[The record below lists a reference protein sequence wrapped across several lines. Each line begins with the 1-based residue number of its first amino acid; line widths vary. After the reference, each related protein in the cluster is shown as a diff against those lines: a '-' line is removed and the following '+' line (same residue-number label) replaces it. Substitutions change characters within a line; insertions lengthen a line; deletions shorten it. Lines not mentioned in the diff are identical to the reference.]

1 LKTLPQITINQD
13 AILVNTFRLPR
24 KWFDELRLKIN
35 EPIPKDLAQ
44 KIIGEL
50 PVLTPFNFN
59 CDILGLI
66 FNLSVEPSE
75 DLYHIS
81 FELSKKKSYATRKRS
96 INRYQMLVETANDI
110 IYETDLTGHFI
121 YVNPKAVEITGFS
134 REELLSKPLR
144 ELILKGYRDVVI
156 DFYSNQLSQSISSTY
171 KEFPVLCANNEI
183 LWLGQNV
190 QILEDE
196 GGMLGMMAVA
206 RDVTERRD
214 SDSVIRFS
222 EKKYRGM
229 IENLQF
235 GLLEVSMEEEI
246 MFVNDA
252 MCTITGYRPD
262 ELIGEIASDILISS
276 EQRKILD
283 NEHIKRSDGVASVY
297 EVNLRHKDGSE
308 LWFLI
313 SGAPNYD
320 INGDCIGSLGI
331 HMDITEKKRDEK
343 ELLYTRS
350 RLDKYMQGLQLLNEI
365 TANPDMT
372 GIEQIKQGLKIAANY
387 LGLPIGIMS
396 EINGKDYFI
405 KEYYVEEDNSSLY
418 VGQKFEFEKTYCNIT
433 YKANSKIAVS
443 HFSQSE
449 FAGHPAFEVL
459 NLESY
464 IATSYYVNGERR
476 GTVNFSSPNPRP
488 IEFDSY
494 DLEFIDLFAKFIGFI
509 KASSEH
515 EEELAT
521 ERKNLK
527 ARNEKLSENQRYLSA
542 INGFVTKML
551 VKEDIQ
557 GIVSEIAEN
566 IINEFGYENCVIYI
580 INEEQNCLEQLAVYG
595 PRKNKNRV
603 VINPIKI
610 KFGEGIVGSV
620 AQSGVAA
627 IINDTSKDERYV
639 VVEDAIRL
647 SEITVPI
654 IADGKVIG
662 VIDSVHSDKNFFHA
676 EHLAILT
683 TIANLASN
691 RLKIANAKKKQLRAE
706 NELRENETKLRTI
719 INSAL
724 DAIITINDRGE
735 IMEWNPQAEQ
745 IFGWT
750 LDEVLGKYLTENI
763 IPSQHKSLH
772 TKGIGN
778 YLSTGKGPVLNQ
790 RIEITAMNKAGK
802 EFPIE
807 LAILPI
813 IRNGVHSFTAF
824 ARDITLQKEVQAE
837 MEKALSRE
845 RELSELKSRFVSMTS
860 HEFRTP
866 LTTIK
871 QNADLVSFKLEN
883 QLPQH
888 FEEYNKYLKRIDS
901 EVNRVTSLMNDI
913 LTLGKLESG
922 RVELIKERSD
932 LVDIVSSSIKQQTQL
947 RTDGRTVDLMVS
959 GVPQPVAIDLHFF
972 NHILSNLVGNALKY
986 SEGTGNPVITLNF
999 RKLKKVVISVK
1010 DHGIGIPLKDQ
1021 KRLFASFYRATNVK
1035 NIQGSGLGLSIVKQF
1050 VEMHGGTIHLK
1061 SEKNQGS
1068 EFIVDL
1074 PYV

>member
-1 LKTLPQITINQD
+1 MKNLPQITINQD
-13 AILVNTFRLPR
+13 AILVNTFRIPR

-66 FNLSVEPSE
+66 FKLSVEPSE
-75 DLYHIS
+75 DLYHVS
-81 FELSKKKSYATRKRS
+81 FELSNKKPYVIRKRS

-110 IYETDLTGHFI
+110 IYETDLTGRFI

-134 REELLSKPLR
+134 REELLSKSLR
-144 ELILKGYRDVVI
+144 ELILKEHRDIVI
-156 DFYSNQLSQSISSTY
+156 GFYSNQLSQSISSTY

-183 LWLGQNV
+183 LWIGQNV

-235 GLLEVSMEEEI
+235 GLLEVSMEEKI
-246 MFVNDA
+246 TFVNDA
-252 MCTITGYRPD
+252 MCAITGYRPD
-262 ELIGEIASDILISS
+262 ELIGEIASDILISF
-276 EQRKILD
+276 EQREILD
-283 NEHIKRSDGVASVY
+283 NQHMKRSDGVASVY
-297 EVNLRHKDGSE
+297 EVNLKHKDGSD
-308 LWFLI
+308 LWVLI
-313 SGAPNYD
+313 SAAPNYD

-331 HMDITEKKRDEK
+331 HLDITDKKRDEE

-396 EINGKDYFI
+396 EVNGKDYII
-405 KEYYVEEDNSSLY
+405 KEYYVEEDNHMLY

-464 IATSYYVNGERR
+464 IATSYYVKGERR

-521 ERKNLK
+521 ERKNLT
-527 ARNEKLSENQRYLSA
+527 ARNEKLSGNQRYLSA
-542 INGFVTKML
+542 INGFVTKL
-551 VKEDIQ
+551 LTNEDMGEIAW
-557 GIVSEIAEN
+557 EIAEN
-566 IINEFGYENCVIYI
+566 VIDEFGFEDCVIYI
-580 INEEQNCLEQLAVYG
+580 LNEEEQCLDQLAAYG
-595 PRKNKNRV
+595 PKIAKNRII
-603 VINPIKI
+603 INPIKI
-610 KFGEGIVGSV
+610 QFGEGMVGSV
-620 AQSGVAA
+620 AQSGVAE
-627 IINDTSKDERYV
+627 IIADTSKDKRYV
-639 VVEDAIRL
+639 VDDAIRL

-654 IADGKVIG
+654 IADGRVIG
-662 VIDSVHSDKNFFHA
+662 VIDCEHSDKNFFNN
-676 EHLAILT
+676 EHLATLT

-691 RLKIANAKKKQLRAE
+691 RLKNAKAKLQQLRAE
-706 NELRENETKLRTI
+706 SELRDNETKLRTI

-724 DAIITINDRGE
+724 DAIITINKEGK
-735 IMEWNPQAEQ
+735 ITEWNPQAEQ

-871 QNADLVSFKLEN
+871 QNVDLVSFKLEN

-901 EVNRVTSLMNDI
+901 EVNRVTLLMNDI

-922 RVELIKERSD
+922 RVEIIKEHSD
-932 LVDIVSSSIKQQTQL
+932 LVEIVSSSIKQQTQL
-947 RTDGRTVDLMVS
+947 RADGRTVDLMVS
-959 GVPQPVAIDLHFF
+959 GVPQPVAIDLQFF
-972 NHILSNLVGNALKY
+972 NHILSNLVSNALKY

-1021 KRLFASFYRATNVK
+1021 KGLFASFYRATNVQ
-1035 NIQGSGLGLSIVKQF
+1035 NIQGTGLGLSIVKQF